1 MFEGADMFPQGGSQ
15 VFCIHKAQI
24 VATGIDQD
32 IAEGMHAAEALGSE
46 NNVIG
51 GIAGHWDLITARVKK
66 AICPSQRVP

>member
-46 NNVIG
+46 LPAIG
-51 GIAGHWDLITARVKK
+51 T
-66 AICPSQRVP
+66 